1 MVVRIKATVEDRD
14 KGYKALASTLGE
26 MGEITLGV
34 QGEEA
39 LMQHPN
45 SELSVGEIAAIHE
58 LGIGVPPRS
67 WLREWM
73 DENQARMLQET
84 KAQLALVMEGKKSR
98 NQALQELGYAWTK
111 ELRDR
116 IWEGKITPPL
126 SMTTVMAKG
135 GETRPLLD
143 TGTLMNSIT
152 YKVFLPM
159 FKSIR
164 DPSQRSAARGRGK
177 KL

>member
-1 MVVRIKATVEDRD
+1 
-14 KGYKALASTLGE
+14 
-26 MGEITLGV
+26 
-34 QGEEA
+34 
-39 LMQHPN
+39 
-45 SELSVGEIAAIHE
+45 
-58 LGIGVPPRS
+58 
-67 WLREWM
+67 M
-73 DENQARMLQET
+73 DENMDRMLAET
-84 KAQLALVMEGKKSR
+84 KGQLQLVMEGKKTR

-126 SMTTVMAKG
+126 TMTTIMAKG

-159 FKSIR
+159 LKSIR
-164 DPSQRSAARGRGK
+164 DPNQRGAVRRGK
-177 KL
+177 VKKL